1 MIHDNKLSHRQAD
14 QAKLNLSKIIFETS
28 LTPRN
33 MISQTLPLLDYGKQN
48 DCRFF
53 VQIIDET
60 GSDKKELYKN
70 LRQAVEANFY
80 ILKRN

>member
-1 MIHDNKLSHRQAD
+1 
-14 QAKLNLSKIIFETS
+14 
-28 LTPRN
+28 